1 LLKGVGCII
10 QSRLGNMKAAVL
22 HRPGEMSIED
32 LDEPVCPE
40 GGAVIRVDACA
51 VCPTDIKMARV
62 GQRDLSYPRVL
73 GHEVVGVVEGNESPD
88 LEEGDRVQVWPGI
101 ACGRCPS
108 CLRGQDNL
116 CSSQGII
123 GFNRDGGFAER
134 MAVPRETIAQGG
146 ANLVPAGMDP
156 AVATL
161 TEPLA
166 CCVHGQKAASVAED
180 DRMVIF
186 GSGPMGLMHAA
197 LKARNGYG
205 AMVIEPDQ
213 ERREI
218 ARRMGAERVV
228 DPFEEGVGAAVIDW
242 TSGRGAD
249 VAILATPKVRVDDH
263 LLRIMAPRGR
273 ICAFSGLPRD
283 DPRVSVDINAVH
295 YRELTVV
302 GAYGC
307 SSSSNAEA
315 LAILVKGEVNLA
327 PLISKRMPLG
337 GIEIAFALIEQ
348 RRALKC
354 VIDDLT
360 R

>member
-1 LLKGVGCII
+1 
-10 QSRLGNMKAAVL
+10 
-22 HRPGEMSIED
+22 MSVED

-73 GHEVVGVVEGNESPD
+73 GHEVVGVVAESGSPD
-88 LEEGDRVQVWPGI
+88 LAEDVRVQVWPGI
-101 ACGRCPS
+101 ACGRCAS

-123 GFNRDGGFAER
+123 GFNRDGGFAEW
-134 MAVPRETIAQGG
+134 MAVPQETIARGG
-146 ANLVPAGMDP
+146 VNLVPDSMDP
-156 AVATL
+156 VVATL

-166 CCVHGQKAASVAED
+166 CCVHGQKAASVAAD
-180 DRMVIF
+180 DRVVIF
-186 GSGPMGLMHAA
+186 GSGPMGLMHTA
-197 LKARNGYG
+197 LKARTGCG
-205 AMVIEPDQ
+205 AMVIEPER
-213 ERREI
+213 ERREM

-228 DPFEEGVGAAVIDW
+228 DPFEEGVGAAVIEW
-242 TSGRGAD
+242 TAGRGAD
-249 VAILATPKVRVDDH
+249 VAILATPKVRADDH

-273 ICAFSGLPRD
+273 VCAFSGLPRD
-283 DPRVSVDINAVH
+283 DPRISVDINALH

-307 SSSSNAEA
+307 SSRSNAEA
-315 LAILVKGEVNLA
+315 LALLVKEEVNLA
-327 PLISKRMPLG
+327 PLISGRMPLG
-337 GIEIAFALIEQ
+337 GIETAFALIEQ
-348 RRALKC
+348 RKALKC